1 MFIVKYSGGIDG
13 LQDSLRL
20 HTDASM
26 VSFNLALSDD
36 SHDYRG
42 GGTFFPLYNHTI
54 VKIHQGDLLVH
65 DSGIIHGGAKIT
77 RGKRYLLVGFVD
89 LKSWKNNFLYWYR
102 HFGTT
107 ATCVNVTNNNYLYLE
122 QEITSRRRRNTQFID
137 DRDDGDGDG
146 SSQRSSSERQHPIE
160 SKEDKKEHY
169 VDEKNYTFQNEMN
182 KIVCPGI
189 RIARKIA
196 FQHYTSGFA
205 HFDDS
210 NISTPVLLVLYG
222 VIFHALPLSLAP

>member
-1 MFIVKYSGGIDG
+1 M
-13 LQDSLRL
+13 QDSLRL

-107 ATCVNVTNNNYLYLE
+107 ATCVNVTNVVDIGVNVNVDNNNYLYLE
-122 QEITSRRRRNTQFID
+122 QEITSRRRRNTKFID
-137 DRDDGDGDG
+137 CF
-146 SSQRSSSERQHPIE
+146 SWELRS
-160 SKEDKKEHY
+160 
-169 VDEKNYTFQNEMN
+169 
-182 KIVCPGI
+182 
-189 RIARKIA
+189 
-196 FQHYTSGFA
+196 
-205 HFDDS
+205 
-210 NISTPVLLVLYG
+210 LYN
-222 VIFHALPLSLAP
+222 